1 MRDKKLI
8 VVGDNNAEILD
19 SIESEYEVVTS
30 VTANDAVYFVTSQD
44 TNIRKAFL
52 DQIDSFDG
60 EVTAIIDKDLNPN
73 SWT

>member
-1 MRDKKLI
+1 MRCEIKKLI

-19 SIESEYEVVTS
+19 SIESEYKVVTS

-52 DQIDSFDG
+52 K
-60 EVTAIIDKDLNPN
+60 E
-73 SWT
+73 